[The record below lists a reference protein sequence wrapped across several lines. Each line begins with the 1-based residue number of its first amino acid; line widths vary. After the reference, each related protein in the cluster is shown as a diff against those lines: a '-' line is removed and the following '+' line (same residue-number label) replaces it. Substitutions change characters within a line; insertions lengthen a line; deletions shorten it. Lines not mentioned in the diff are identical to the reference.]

1 MAMRLRV
8 LNLLMA
14 LPLLSGSALAQG
26 SASLEQILS
35 NMERH
40 GADLRS
46 MSCQISQKKWNDL
59 LEEFD
64 QGEGGRFYFLKKNNK
79 VYLRKDITQ
88 PQPNNLVIN
97 QGQVTFYQPRL
108 KQAQRY
114 NLGRRQDKAEFLI
127 LGFGSNKQALKETY
141 NIRLLGRENIRGK
154 DCYQLE
160 LTPKSSKVSA
170 FFPQIVLWVDPS
182 IWTPIRQKLVE
193 ATRDYMLIDFEDIQL
208 NAPVPESLFDLRL
221 PRGVEIMTLGG

>member
-1 MAMRLRV
+1 MRLRT
-8 LNLLMA
+8 LSLLIA
-14 LPLLSGSALAQG
+14 LGLVSGFALAQDRAN
-26 SASLEQILS
+26 ASLEDILS
-35 NMERH
+35 NMERR

-46 MSCQISQKKWNDL
+46 MSCQISQKKWTDL

-64 QGEGGRFYFLKKNNK
+64 QGETGRFYLLKKNNK
-79 VYLRKDITQ
+79 VYLRKDITK
-88 PQPNNLVIN
+88 PQPNTLVVN

-114 NLGRRQDKAEFLI
+114 NLGQNKDKAEFLI
-127 LGFGSNKQALKETY
+127 LGFGSNKQALKDTY
-141 NIRLLGRENIRGK
+141 KMRLLGRETIRGK

-160 LTPKSSKVSA
+160 LTPKSEKASA

-208 NAPVPESLFDLRL
+208 NGAISESQFNLKL
-221 PRGVEIMTLGG
+221 PRDVEIVALGG